1 MRLVAEFEE
10 ARGEDVSQ
18 RQFAKQRS
26 VPRTTLQGW
35 LQCGKSIDE
44 SPRVVEFFESP
55 EGLAFLH
62 RLVVTAHLVF
72 GQQGACGRR
81 LLSEF
86 LRGSHLDRF
95 VASSL
100 GSQHKFACAM
110 EEQIRAYADQQRV
123 ALGAT
128 MAPKKICVCEDET
141 FHPQLCL
148 VAIEPVSNFILV
160 ERYAKQRD
168 AQTWREALE
177 EGLCG
182 LPVVPNQLTGDGAK
196 GLICHAQTML
206 NVHYGPDLF
215 HGQQEISRGTAI
227 ALEAKITQA
236 ETAYDEASLAHQ
248 QRLMD
253 QEEAALRPRKPGR
266 PVDFQ
271 ARSAAAEAT
280 LAQQQRALDK
290 ARTHRATM
298 KDLVRSL
305 GLVYHPFDLATGVSQ
320 SADQVGTLLANLF
333 YRIRALAKT
342 AQLSEGALKHI
353 DKAQRLLLSMVATIA
368 FFHTLVA
375 QRIAALS
382 LSEPVAHLVHKVL
395 LPGLYLQ
402 TVAKKLPTAAR
413 RHALNQQAQS
423 LLATLQASAAWTSL
437 DLGVQQDLRR
447 HALEC
452 ALLFQRSTSCVE
464 GRNGYLALRHH
475 QLRLL
480 STVKLAVLTALHNY
494 RSKRADG
501 TTAAERFFG
510 AKPDDLL
517 DTLCARLALPARPRK
532 RRPPAPREV
541 LPIAA

>member
-123 ALGAT
+123 VLGAT

-182 LPVVPNQLTGDGAK
+182 LPVVPNQLTGDGASRREQE
-196 GLICHAQTML
+196 AQRQRS
-206 NVHYGPDLF
+206 NA
-215 HGQQEISRGTAI
+215 QREAQRARGA
-227 ALEAKITQA
+227 
-236 ETAYDEASLAHQ
+236 
-248 QRLMD
+248 
-253 QEEAALRPRKPGR
+253 EEAAQ
-266 PVDFQ
+266 VQ
-271 ARSAAAEAT
+271 A
-280 LAQQQRALDK
+280 QRE
-290 ARTHRATM
+290 RGER
-298 KDLVRSL
+298 
-305 GLVYHPFDLATGVSQ
+305 
-320 SADQVGTLLANLF
+320 
-333 YRIRALAKT
+333 
-342 AQLSEGALKHI
+342 AQLAHLLHSFRYTLPHLSQVRL
-353 DKAQRLLLSMVATIA
+353 QRLGTILQKVGVA
-368 FFHTLVA
+368 
-375 QRIAALS
+375 
-382 LSEPVAHLVHKVL
+382 
-395 LPGLYLQ
+395 
-402 TVAKKLPTAAR
+402 
-413 RHALNQQAQS
+413 
-423 LLATLQASAAWTSL
+423 
-437 DLGVQQDLRR
+437 
-447 HALEC
+447 
-452 ALLFQRSTSCVE
+452 
-464 GRNGYLALRHH
+464 
-475 QLRLL
+475 
-480 STVKLAVLTALHNY
+480 
-494 RSKRADG
+494 
-501 TTAAERFFG
+501 
-510 AKPDDLL
+510 
-517 DTLCARLALPARPRK
+517 
-532 RRPPAPREV
+532 
-541 LPIAA
+541 